1 MPIRKLLRESAFNLA
16 RRDVASFL
24 ADHEADILAIFH
36 EEMERLDDSMPEEN
50 LFIDIKMVPLG
61 EAIVKAALHAIT
73 RFLMDDIPSRGEN
86 EPSPASV
93 DADESRGLTLK
104 DTAL

>member
-36 EEMERLDDSMPEEN
+36 EGMERLDASMPEEN
-50 LFIDIKMVPLG
+50 VFIDIKMVPLG

-73 RFLMDDIPSRGEN
+73 RFLMDDIPPHGEN

>member
-1 MPIRKLLRESAFNLA
+1 MPIRKLLRESTFNLA
-16 RRDVASFL
+16 RRDLASFL
-24 ADHEADILAIFH
+24 ADHEADILAVFH
-36 EEMERLDDSMPEEN
+36 EEIARLDESIPEES

-73 RFLMDDIPSRGEN
+73 RFLMDDIPSHGEN
-86 EPSPASV
+86 EPSPAPV
-93 DADESRGLTLK
+93 DTNESRGLTLK

>member
-1 MPIRKLLRESAFNLA
+1 MPIRKMIRESAFRLT

-36 EEMERLDDSMPEEN
+36 EEMQQLDDQIPEEN

-61 EAIVKAALHAIT
+61 EAILKASLHAIT
-73 RFLMDDIPSRGEN
+73 RFLLDDKPSRAEGKVSPQVDQAGE
-86 EPSPASV
+86 PK
-93 DADESRGLTLK
+93 GLTLK

>member
-1 MPIRKLLRESAFNLA
+1 MAIRRLIRESAFQMS

-24 ADHEADILAIFH
+24 NDHEADILAIFH
-36 EEMERLDDSMPEEN
+36 EEMQQLDDRMPEEN
-50 LFIDIKMVPLG
+50 LFIDIRMVPLG

-73 RFLMDDIPSRGEN
+73 RFLLDDIPSHREGKLQTSAGEVS
-86 EPSPASV
+86 EPKA
-93 DADESRGLTLK
+93 LTLK

>member
-24 ADHEADILAIFH
+24 ADHEADILAVFH
-36 EEMERLDDSMPEEN
+36 EEMQRLDDEIPEEN
-50 LFIDIKMVPLG
+50 LYIDIKMVPLG
-61 EAIVKAALHAIT
+61 EAILKAALHAIT
-73 RFLMDDIPSRGEN
+73 RFLSDDIPSHGEGN
-86 EPSPASV
+86 PQPSA
-93 DADESRGLTLK
+93 DAVSESQGLTLK